1 MDGRRVSQSRRLL
14 LALLD
19 TMEYFGFKPE
29 YERVLNDMTEFLL
42 AGIETETYS
51 HYYNY
56 DDGDFYCRL
65 IYSWC
70 VMLYGDYG
78 VAPAAGWLTYDGV
91 RQSAILLNILISE
104 CKEED

>member
-19 TMEYFGFKPE
+19 TLEYFGFE
-29 YERVLNDMTEFLL
+29 HAYERVLNDMSEFLL
-42 AGIETETYS
+42 AGIETESYR
-51 HYYNY
+51 HYYEI
-56 DDGDFYCRL
+56 DDGDCRL

-78 VAPAAGWLTYDGV
+78 ISPAAGWLSYDGV
-91 RQSAILLNILISE
+91 RQSAILLNILLSE
-104 CKEED
+104 CKKESD